1 MLTAL
6 RNQASSWVVKALLI
20 MLVASFAIWGIGD
33 IFYGNPDEAA
43 VATVGDSEITSGELN
58 NAFNRSLDNLQR
70 QFGGQMTREQ
80 AIGIGLLQQT
90 LDEQVSQRLLDIE
103 ASSMGITVDDQ
114 TLSRM
119 ITENPAFQ
127 SAGSFDRVR
136 FNQLIR
142 TTGLGEQAFLE
153 VYRQELSRNALTGA
167 VATGASSPD
176 LMTETI
182 YRFRNEERRG
192 RFFKIADA
200 DFDDLGTPNDEALE
214 EAYKADEPR
223 FTAPEYRSITYVT
236 LEPSNLLEEIEIA
249 EEDIQAAYDD
259 RSARYITQEQ
269 RSVEQLL
276 AQDQD
281 IADKAK
287 TLFEEGKT
295 FAEIAEELKDDGV
308 SLTDLGTV
316 TEAGM
321 PAGLGG
327 DAFAVNEGEVTS
339 PVKSPFGYHLFKINK
354 VEPEK
359 VTPLDDVRDELKEE
373 LALVE
378 AEDRLPD
385 LATQLDDELAA
396 GGTVKEAAEAIGLVS
411 STVQSIDRQG
421 RGQDGEAIEA
431 LSDWS
436 NLIRTAFE
444 ADVGEPSFLEETDDG
459 NYYVVQV
466 DEVIEERLKD
476 LDEVRDEVVEVWE
489 NQQRRVGA
497 KKQAEGLLAKLQ
509 ETASFDTLAGDED
522 VIIEEIEPLRRS
534 SDGAAIGLNRAA
546 VEALFETD
554 AGNVVDEVIE
564 VGDGV
569 LVIAN
574 DEVIEN
580 LPGDDEEG
588 FNQLQTELQRQAQA
602 DLLEQFSTALRDL
615 HPVEID
621 DNVLTQLI
629 EYDPAL
635 GQGGYGGGVPMQQP
649 FF

>member
-6 RNQASSWVVKALLI
+6 RNQASSWVVKTLLI
-20 MLVASFAIWGIGD
+20 LLVASFAIWGIGD
-33 IFYGNPDEAA
+33 IFYGNPDEAT

-58 NAFNRSLDNLQR
+58 NAFNNNLNNLQR
-70 QFGGQMTREQ
+70 QFGGQLTREQ

-103 ASSMGITVDDQ
+103 ARDMGITVDDQ

-127 SAGSFDRVR
+127 TAGSFDRVR
-136 FNQLIR
+136 FDQLIR
-142 TTGLGEQAFLE
+142 TTGFGEEGFLE

-167 VATGASSPD
+167 IAAGASAPN
-176 LMTETI
+176 LMAETV

-192 RFFKIADA
+192 RFFKIADT
-200 DFDDLGTPNDEALE
+200 DFGDLAAPSDEALQEVYQAE
-214 EAYKADEPR
+214 EQR
-223 FTAPEYRSITYVT
+223 FTAPQYRTITYVT
-236 LEPSNLLEEIEIA
+236 LQPKDLLEEIDIA
-249 EEDIQAAYDD
+249 EENIQAAYDD
-259 RSARYITQEQ
+259 RSARYITEEK
-269 RSVEQLL
+269 RHVEQLL

-281 IADKAK
+281 IADNAK

-295 FAEIAEELKDDGV
+295 FAEIADELKDDGV

-339 PVKSPFGYHLFKINK
+339 PVKSPFGYHLFKINT

-359 VTPLDDVRDELKEE
+359 VTPLDDVRDEIKEE
-373 LALVE
+373 LALIE

-396 GGTVKEAAEAIGLVS
+396 GGTVKEAAEAIGLVTD
-411 STVQSIDRQG
+411 TVQTVDRQG
-421 RGQDGEAIEA
+421 LGQDGEAIEELA
-431 LSDWS
+431 DWS
-436 NLIRTAFE
+436 NLIQTAFE
-444 ADVGEPSFLEETDDG
+444 AEVGEPSFLEETDDG

-466 DEVIEERLKD
+466 DKVVEERMKELS
-476 LDEVRDEVVEVWE
+476 EVRDEAIEVWE
-489 NQQRRVGA
+489 SQQRRNGA
-497 KKQAEGLLAKLQ
+497 KKRAEELLAKLQ
-509 ETASFDTLAGDED
+509 ETASLDTLAADDG
-522 VIIEEIEPLRRS
+522 ITIEEIEPLKRS
-534 SDGAAIGLNRAA
+534 SDGAGIGLNRAA
-546 VEALFETD
+546 VEALFATD
-554 AGNVVDEVIE
+554 PGNVVDEVIE
-564 VGDGV
+564 VDDGV
-569 LVIAN
+569 LVLAN

-580 LPGDDEEG
+580 LTGDDADG
-588 FNQLQTELQRQAQA
+588 FNQLKAELKRQAQS
-602 DLLEQFSTALRDL
+602 DLMEQFNGALRDL
-615 HPVEID
+615 HPIEID
-621 DNVLTQLI
+621 DDVLTQLI

-635 GQGGYGGGVPMQQP
+635 GHGGYGGGPMQQQP